1 MDPKIKLLR
10 YHDRVMGAV
19 EGEFKPPIMA
29 DVDATNGLCNLDCEW
44 CAQRASQETKPAT
57 FMPVETMQRM
67 GAFCAAWGVKSWR
80 LAGDSEPTLN
90 QNIHHLFRSGHE
102 HGISMGLIT
111 NGILL
116 DKVQDLQHLT
126 WIGVSLDA
134 TTATTWSRLK
144 HSPERNFHRILDN
157 IKRIKDHHPQ
167 VEISLKFIR
176 WSNQASQGRTEM
188 ASDHAAQASASAVEQ
203 RDNFTD
209 SEDLPRLAAAL
220 GCKFILRDA
229 ILKDCATHYR
239 FDICRATPLYATFG
253 ATHQFYLCCDQR
265 TGLMLT
271 DDYRRDDWQE
281 LLRLWGSPR
290 HKELVASIKP
300 KNCAYCTKE
309 WLNSILE
316 NIVLDGPRSQ
326 EYQVDFI

>member
-10 YHDRVMGAV
+10 YADRVQGTV
-19 EGEFKPPIMA
+19 EGHFGPPIMA

-44 CAQRASQETKPAT
+44 CAQRASQQTKPAT
-57 FMPVETMQRM
+57 FMPVETMKRM
-67 GAFCAAWGVKSWR
+67 GPFCAAWGVKSWR

-90 QNIHHLFRSGHE
+90 RDIHHLFRSGHDS
-102 HGISMGLIT
+102 GIAMGLIT

-116 DKVQDLQHLT
+116 DQVQDLHYLT

-134 TTATTWSRLK
+134 TSAATWSRLK
-144 HSPERNFHRILDN
+144 HSPERNYHRILDN
-157 IKRIKDHHPQ
+157 IKRIREAHPH

-176 WSNQASQGRTEM
+176 WSSGSSQGRQEM
-188 ASDHAAQASASAVEQ
+188 APGTEGVAVADGPQ
-203 RDNFTD
+203 DNLAD
-209 SEDLPRLAAAL
+209 AEGLADLAHTL
-220 GCKFILRDA
+220 GCKFIVRDA
-229 ILKDCATHYR
+229 IQKDCSSHYR
-239 FDICRATPLYATFG
+239 FDVCRATPLYATFG
-253 ATHQFYLCCDQR
+253 ANHQFYLCCDQR

-271 DDYRRDDWQE
+271 DDYRRDDWKE

-290 HKELVASIKP
+290 HLELVKSIQP
-300 KNCAYCTKE
+300 RNCAYCTKE

-316 NIVLDGPRSQ
+316 NIVLDGSRSR